1 MVLGVLPGPHARPS
15 STLSLPGLPHR
26 KAPCD
31 TMLLPNASSPSSN
44 NSLLLKPR
52 IGIMSIRAI
61 DPGSFSVPFT
71 FASSICRRLV
81 RSVTG
86 SSRAHGQSWCSH
98 LIGRLQSYVFT
109 TFLQPKNLM
118 SATLHPLCSDR
129 PQLHSLNG
137 LNVLNKCF
145 ERMAVGLSLW
155 LSLPLWPVWRTDN
168 TPKHTRTRLSGCL
181 LRIGVM

>member
-1 MVLGVLPGPHARPS
+1 MVLGVLRGPHARPS

-26 KAPCD
+26 NGPCD

-61 DPGSFSVPFT
+61 DPGSFSAPFT

-98 LIGRLQSYVFT
+98 LIGRLQSYLFT
-109 TFLQPKNLM
+109 AFFTAKK
-118 SATLHPLCSDR
+118 
-129 PQLHSLNG
+129 
-137 LNVLNKCF
+137 LNVGNFASALLRSKCIEQMLWKNGSGSF
-145 ERMAVGLSLW
+145 SLTLSP
-155 LSLPLWPVWRTDN
+155 SLACLTHWQHTDTHTH
-168 TPKHTRTRLSGCL
+168 TPTRLWGCL